1 MDNPFKF
8 CLEKFKVALISLNGF
23 MPKQEDYINITV
35 GVQMTIEEF
44 LSKIQRDISNFE
56 SFDYGI
62 VMNQEGRIVG
72 VIEGGK
78 DVRNHYTGQ

>member
-8 CLEKFKVALISLNGF
+8 CFEKYKVALISLNGF
-23 MPKQEDYINITV
+23 MPKQEDYINITL
-35 GVQMTIEEF
+35 GVQITIEEF
-44 LSKIQRDISNFE
+44 LGKIQRDISKFE

-78 DVRNHYTGQ
+78 DDRKNY